1 MKIIKILLLACVSMS
16 TLHAQQLD
24 RLVDNQNNKQS
35 TAITSI
41 PEVSYYHIDSC
52 EKGACNMV
60 KKTFRPSATNPIRTT
75 VTDTKT
81 TPIKIGASQPLNPI
95 VITQPSPQSNV
106 PDRKPTVVRGDKI
119 EPLGPIVINQP
130 GGTPT
135 HGIANSSFK

>member
-24 RLVDNQNNKQS
+24 RLTDNQNKQS

-81 TPIKIGASQPLNPI
+81 TPIKIGTSQPHPI
-95 VITQPSPQSNV
+95 VITQPNSPQSNV
-106 PDRKPTVVRGDKI
+106 PDRKPTVVRGDRI